1 MTARLV
7 RALALG
13 LALIALPGAV
23 YAQEAVLTGTVTDST
38 GAVLPGVT
46 VVAVNEA
53 TGNRFEAVTD
63 ERGLYRL
70 PARVGAYRLTSELQ
84 GFTTVTRTGVQLLV
98 GQTANIN
105 LQMAPSTVQE
115 TVTVTAEAPLLNVTT
130 SSLGGNV
137 DPQQVQEL
145 PVAGRN
151 WMGLALLAPGSRTSS
166 TNASAPLPD
175 RNNGEAR
182 EFQLN
187 LDGQQVTSELGT
199 GGQPRFSQDS
209 IAEFQFISNRFD
221 ATQGRS
227 TGVQVNAITKSG
239 SNRLSGLFRSNFRDD
254 RFNAEHPVLDRVV
267 PISNQQYS
275 TTLGGPIIVDRLHYF
290 ANFEY
295 EREPRSAIWNTPYPA
310 FNLELKGKISRKIA
324 GIRLDYQVSQNSRL
338 MGKVSGQNS
347 YEPFGVGSAT
357 AHPAATIDVDEHN
370 REYLGSFTQVLSNTT
385 VNEIK
390 GGYTHF

>member
-46 VVAVNEA
+46 VLAVNEA

-63 ERGLYRL
+63 ERGIYRI
-70 PARVGAYRLTSELQ
+70 PARVGTYVISAELS
-84 GFTTVTRTGVQLLV
+84 GFTTVSRTGLQLLI
-98 GQTANIN
+98 GQTASVN

-130 SSLGGNV
+130 SALGGNV

-151 WMGLALLAPGSRTSS
+151 WMALALLAPGSRTSS
-166 TNASAPLPD
+166 TNATAPLPD

-187 LDGQQVTSELGT
+187 LDGQQISSELGT

-209 IAEFQFISNRFD
+209 IAEFQFVSNRFD

-227 TGVQVNAITKSG
+227 TGVQVNAISKSG
-239 SNRLSGLFRSNFRDD
+239 TNRMSGLFRANFRDTS
-254 RFNAEHPVLDRVV
+254 FNAVNPALGRAV

-275 TTLGGPIIVDRLHYF
+275 TTIGGPLVQDKLHYF
-290 ANFEY
+290 GNFEY
-295 EREPRSAIWNTPYPA
+295 EREPRSSIWNTPYPA
-310 FNLELKGKISRKIA
+310 MNVELHGNNTRKMA
-324 GIRLDYQVSQNSRL
+324 GARFDYQLSSSIRL
-338 MGKVSGQNS
+338 MGKGAWGRLYDPFTAGASNNS
-347 YEPFGVGSAT
+347 
-357 AHPAATIDVDEHN
+357 PAATIDVDEHN
-370 REYLGSFTQVLSNTT
+370 REYLGSLTQVLSNRT
-385 VNEIK
+385 VN
-390 GGYTHF
+390 